1 MKEET
6 KVSSF
11 DFDCIGDEMNR
22 KVRGIIM
29 AVLAVMLVV
38 SVGMMAHTYAQSHRQ
53 TAATDEAMRLAG
65 LPDFRSLDALF
76 GGDGAG
82 DKPSAAPGLPTANET
97 SAAPQTSVLP
107 SPVSV
112 PSLTPEEREKVYTD
126 ALTAI
131 NIDAL
136 REVNRDVVGWLVI
149 PGTKVSYPM
158 VRGADNDYYLDHNW
172 KRDRNAA
179 GAVFI
184 DSRITDP
191 LGGFNTIIYGHNMND
206 GQMFAALKSYKS
218 AEFFAEHPKV
228 YLSDGEDV
236 RVYEIFS
243 VREVTLELY
252 DGSPY
257 TTEFDGGADKQALID
272 DAIKNSV
279 IDCGVTPTVDDRII
293 TLSTCVAEG
302 KGYQT
307 RWIVQAREAVR

>member
-1 MKEET
+1 
-6 KVSSF
+6 
-11 DFDCIGDEMNR
+11 MNR

-29 AVLAVMLVV
+29 AVLAVMFVV
-38 SVGMMAHTYAQSHRQ
+38 SVGMMAHTYAQSQRQ
-53 TAATDEAMRLAG
+53 LAATDEAMRLAG
-65 LPDFRSLDALF
+65 LPDFGAEDWAADELFLGVSPETSADLSDAVE
-76 GGDGAG
+76 
-82 DKPSAAPGLPTANET
+82 PSAAHEA
-97 SAAPQTSVLP
+97 SDAPQTSVSL
-107 SPVSV
+107 SPDYR

-126 ALTAI
+126 ALAAI
-131 NIDAL
+131 DIDAL

-179 GAVFI
+179 GAVFV

-243 VREVTLELY
+243 AREASVGEY

-257 TTEFDGGADKQALID
+257 TTGFADDAARQSLID
-272 DAIKNSV
+272 DAIENSV
-279 IDCGVTPTVDDRII
+279 IDCGVTPSVDDRII

-302 KGYQT
+302 KGYGT
-307 RWIVQAREAVR
+307 RWVVCARETAK

>member
-1 MKEET
+1 
-6 KVSSF
+6 
-11 DFDCIGDEMNR
+11 MNR

-38 SVGMMAHTYAQSHRQ
+38 SVGMMAHTYAQSQRQ

-76 GGDGAG
+76 VGDGAG
-82 DKPSAAPGLPTANET
+82 DKPSAAPEQPTANET
-97 SAAPQTSVLP
+97 FAAPQASVSP
-107 SPVSV
+107 SAVSI

-126 ALTAI
+126 ALAAI
-131 NIDAL
+131 DIDAL

-158 VRGADNDYYLDHNW
+158 VRGADNDYYLSRNW
-172 KRDRNAA
+172 KRDKNPA

-206 GQMFAALKSYKS
+206 GQMFAALKNYKS

-228 YLSDGEDV
+228 YLSTDEGV
-236 RVYEIFS
+236 AVYEIFS
-243 VREVTLELY
+243 AREVTLELY

-257 TTEFDGGADKQALID
+257 TTEFDGGAAKQALID

-279 IDCGVTPTVDDRII
+279 IDCGVTPSVDDRII

-302 KGYQT
+302 KGYGT
-307 RWIVQAREAVR
+307 RWVIMAVEADAQPK

>member
-1 MKEET
+1 
-6 KVSSF
+6 
-11 DFDCIGDEMNR
+11 
-22 KVRGIIM
+22 M

-38 SVGMMAHTYAQSHRQ
+38 SVGMMTHTYAQSQRQ
-53 TAATDEAMRLAG
+53 TAATDEAVRLAG

-82 DKPSAAPGLPTANET
+82 DKPSDAVEPSAALGLPTANEPST
-97 SAAPQTSVLP
+97 ANETFAAPQTSVLP

-126 ALTAI
+126 ALAAI
-131 NIDAL
+131 DIDAL
-136 REVNRDVVGWLVI
+136 RAVNRDVVGWLVI

-158 VRGADNDYYLDHNW
+158 VRGADNDYYLSRNW

-206 GQMFAALKSYKS
+206 GQMFAALKNYKS

-228 YLSDGEDV
+228 YLSTDEGV
-236 RVYEIFS
+236 AVYEIFS
-243 VREVTLELY
+243 AREVTLELY

-257 TTEFDGGADKQALID
+257 TTEFDGGAAKQALID
-272 DAIKNSV
+272 DAIKSSV
-279 IDCGVTPTVDDRII
+279 IDCGVTPSVDDRII

-307 RWIVQAREAVR
+307 RWVIMAAEADAQPK